1 MTEVSVKEAERLR
14 TALQQ
19 NQEVIGSDAKPWDY
33 LTGDARDALHIR
45 WEANQDT
52 LPQNLRKEPAQYNRD
67 EFVQAINLLYTNISR
82 PATESAQ
89 TRIEQNFATLPITYT
104 NYVKVESACL
114 SSRKLIEVN
123 VMPESQQTTTIGR
136 IAKTSLA
143 FSRDKPYADET
154 KKVFEAVKASTQN
167 FTEWSGML
175 LKTLVTT
182 RNKVKELS
190 DLGVHIDAIPYKST
204 TGKRDLGGNSKAN
217 DPKRPKTDQKS
228 TTLDCNACGRANH
241 IADDCRFSKQG
252 HPDANKQ
259 TNIPWAQSKNGLAW
273 KEKGKDCLPGNMT
286 LSGKPFQFALEPR
299 KQGKHYLNATR
310 SFTAEG
316 HTLKCGIIIN
326 DSHPIH
332 REIDCLIDTGA
343 LTLNYISRNVAKWLT
358 SHGTTVDRVTGDRCI
373 EVCSIHECTLVDSTV
388 AFNLAYLNEQTNT
401 IETITIEAWVL
412 PHIPYDLIIGRP
424 TITEHNLLS
433 EKKISLSGE
442 RFTFKYIRDEAICP
456 SCTQQPPSKS
466 AQASRLKTTLDEVPN
481 PTPILRDPALI
492 MADPHEQ
499 DGLFTN
505 KIART
510 IVKDLNKLAKER
522 INDTVSTLRTEM
534 SEGRLRTAAQLHAE
548 AEPAGRS
555 DTVTAPLHYLYLLNG
570 VDAEVANYQFSRDS
584 KYTVAQYLYIM
595 HGERVRKNALLE
607 PIDDNDEI
615 DYTRTEPPWEQET
628 PDGKPFKF
636 PHDAIPAEEQ
646 AVRNMLSIYDD
657 TFQAS
662 LNTKPA
668 VLEPMVLKV
677 NDAAWKV
684 PANRRAVCI
693 RAQTRRNPATSHENA
708 GAAAYTALT
717 KRGKEPGSARQE
729 ARRLM
734 AILHRL
740 PGIK

>member
-1 MTEVSVKEAERLR
+1 MPSSNQRSKTSSKGTKARRGAAKPTRGAAATTQPPSGTRSGLRTRTGTPLRNIQRELEIAEGEESAPQDSDTDSDVGSLNTRGGGGRFVSSVPVEPMTEVSVKEAERLR

-67 EFVQAINLLYTNISR
+67 EFVQVINLLYTNISR

-123 VMPESQQTTTIGR
+123 VMPEPQQATTIQR
-136 IAKTSLA
+136 IAKTSLS

-204 TGKRDLGGNSKAN
+204 MGKRDLGGNSKAN

-286 LSGKPFQFALEPR
+286 LSGKPFQFAPEPR

-373 EVCSIHECTLVDSTV
+373 EV
-388 AFNLAYLNEQTNT
+388 
-401 IETITIEAWVL
+401 
-412 PHIPYDLIIGRP
+412 
-424 TITEHNLLS
+424 
-433 EKKISLSGE
+433 
-442 RFTFKYIRDEAICP
+442 
-456 SCTQQPPSKS
+456 
-466 AQASRLKTTLDEVPN
+466 
-481 PTPILRDPALI
+481 
-492 MADPHEQ
+492 
-499 DGLFTN
+499 
-505 KIART
+505 
-510 IVKDLNKLAKER
+510 
-522 INDTVSTLRTEM
+522 
-534 SEGRLRTAAQLHAE
+534 
-548 AEPAGRS
+548 
-555 DTVTAPLHYLYLLNG
+555 
-570 VDAEVANYQFSRDS
+570 
-584 KYTVAQYLYIM
+584 
-595 HGERVRKNALLE
+595 
-607 PIDDNDEI
+607 
-615 DYTRTEPPWEQET
+615 
-628 PDGKPFKF
+628 
-636 PHDAIPAEEQ
+636 
-646 AVRNMLSIYDD
+646 
-657 TFQAS
+657 
-662 LNTKPA
+662 
-668 VLEPMVLKV
+668 
-677 NDAAWKV
+677 
-684 PANRRAVCI
+684 
-693 RAQTRRNPATSHENA
+693 
-708 GAAAYTALT
+708 
-717 KRGKEPGSARQE
+717 
-729 ARRLM
+729 
-734 AILHRL
+734 
-740 PGIK
+740 